1 LILNHRQFPDGKGKS
16 EAEMSKYAFLRSNA
30 SLVIIG
36 LILGLAGG
44 FKIANSQYRRE
55 QSEALKRDIDQATR
69 GMSNSQAETNAIIK
83 KARDNPNDAD
93 AQLDADAQF
102 LQLQRPQEA
111 MTFLEQ
117 AKKVDPNDR
126 RVSAGLGVAYYFM
139 GQFDQAIDSLKRSR
153 DLGANSPFVTSFLID
168 SYIQTKRNLNEVDQ
182 LLKELETQDV
192 DPARLAQ
199 IKADLDAARSGGTA
213 SPGASPSG
221 KASEAQKPKTTLSHG
236 PEEPKPKS
244 QQSGGRN

>member
-1 LILNHRQFPDGKGKS
+1 MGKANQRLK
-16 EAEMSKYAFLRSNA
+16 MSKYAFLRSNA

-55 QSEALKRDIDQATR
+55 QSESLKRDIDQATR
-69 GMSNSQAETNAIIK
+69 GMSNSQAEIDASIE
-83 KARDNPNDAD
+83 KARANPNDVD
-93 AQLDADAQF
+93 AQLDAAAQF
-102 LQLQRPQEA
+102 LENRRPQEA
-111 MTFLEQ
+111 ITFLEQ
-117 AKKVDPNDR
+117 ARKADPNDR

-153 DLGANSPFVTSFLID
+153 EQGAKSSLVTLFLID

-182 LLKELETQDV
+182 LLKELDPQDV

-199 IKADLDAARSGGTA
+199 LKADLNAARSGGTA

-236 PEEPKPKS
+236 PEEPNPKP

>member
-1 LILNHRQFPDGKGKS
+1 
-16 EAEMSKYAFLRSNA
+16 MSKYAFFRSNT
-30 SLVIIG
+30 SLIIIG

-44 FKIANSQYRRE
+44 FKIANSQYRGE
-55 QSEALKRDIDQATR
+55 QSEALKRDVDRATS
-69 GMSNSQAETNAIIK
+69 GMSNSQAEINASIE
-83 KARDNPNDAD
+83 KARANPNDVD
-93 AQLDADAQF
+93 AQLDAAAQF
-102 LQLQRPQEA
+102 LEIRRPQEA
-111 MTFLEQ
+111 ITYLEQ

-126 RVSAGLGVAYYFM
+126 RVTAGLGVAYFFM

-153 DLGANSPFVTSFLID
+153 ELGANSPFVTSFLID

-199 IKADLDAARSGGTA
+199 IKADLEAARSGGA
-213 SPGASPSG
+213 ASPSASPSE

-236 PEEPKPKS
+236 PEEPKIAK
-244 QQSGGRN
+244 